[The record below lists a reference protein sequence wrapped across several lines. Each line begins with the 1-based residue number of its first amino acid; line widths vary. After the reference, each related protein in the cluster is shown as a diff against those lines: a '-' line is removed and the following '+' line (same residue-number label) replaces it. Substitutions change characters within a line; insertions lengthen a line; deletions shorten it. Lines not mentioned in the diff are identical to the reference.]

1 MDKSIFDRPEN
12 FTNRELS
19 WLEFNQRILGE
30 ARDRKNP
37 LFERM
42 KFLSITASNL
52 DEFFMV
58 RIASLKD
65 MVNAGY
71 KKKDIAG
78 MTPQEQLGALN
89 EKTHAFCEKQY
100 TTYNRSLLPKL
111 SEAGL
116 EIVTFNSLSEKE
128 EEFLEEY
135 FHKNVYPV
143 LTPMAIDSSRPFPLI
158 QNKTLN
164 IAALIKSRGED
175 KKEKKDYDIATVQVP
190 SVLPR
195 VIVLPQKDGGKRKC
209 RVILLENV
217 IEHYLDV
224 LFLNHEII
232 CSAPYRIMRNADL
245 SIDEDDAEDL
255 LKEIEK
261 SLKMRQWGEV
271 IKFEYEERMDSR
283 LEKI

>member
-78 MTPQEQLGALN
+78 MTPQE
-89 EKTHAFCEKQY
+89 
-100 TTYNRSLLPKL
+100 
-111 SEAGL
+111 
-116 EIVTFNSLSEKE
+116 
-128 EEFLEEY
+128 
-135 FHKNVYPV
+135 
-143 LTPMAIDSSRPFPLI
+143 RPI
-158 QNKTLN
+158 
-164 IAALIKSRGED
+164 
-175 KKEKKDYDIATVQVP
+175 
-190 SVLPR
+190 
-195 VIVLPQKDGGKRKC
+195 IVLF
-209 RVILLENV
+209 
-217 IEHYLDV
+217 
-224 LFLNHEII
+224 FLNF
-232 CSAPYRIMRNADL
+232 
-245 SIDEDDAEDL
+245 
-255 LKEIEK
+255 LK
-261 SLKMRQWGEV
+261 RG
-271 IKFEYEERMDSR
+271 
-283 LEKI
+283 